1 MPIQAVKNQ
10 DNPFVYTAQVNKS
23 RQIERYVETEKTSAF
38 LELKK
43 KVKVGIN
50 EYAQISAVNT
60 IKNQES
66 V

>member
-1 MPIQAVKNQ
+1 MQAVKNQ

-23 RQIERYVETEKTSAF
+23 RQIERYVEIEKASSF
-38 LELKK
+38 FDIKK
-43 KVKVGIN
+43 KVKVGIK

>member
-1 MPIQAVKNQ
+1 MQAVKNQ

-23 RQIERYVETEKTSAF
+23 IQIERYVETEKTSSF
-38 LELKK
+38 WELKK